1 MRKVWQIGLVLVG
14 LSLSIAVVFRSLFP
28 SAQIPIS
35 VSSSVP
41 QTIQYESR
49 LLSHSVVHIVKIPL
63 QNQFEVMPV
72 LSNATETIEQFARR
86 EGAIAVI
93 NGGYFDPQN
102 QQSTSYVVVNGQ
114 VVADPKQNDRLMEN
128 PTLKPYLERILNRSE
143 FRRYQCDQ
151 TIRYA
156 FALHR
161 DPVPLGCRLESSL
174 GGGPR
179 LLPKLTD
186 EEEAFTDSQNGRDPI
201 GINQRNAR
209 SAIGLTDTTII
220 WIMVAQTKPS
230 DGMSLIELANLM
242 KSLGVKTA
250 MNLDGGSSSALY
262 YRGKTINGKVDE
274 TGNRVKRPLAGNS
287 KRPVKSA
294 LIIKQK

>member
-1 MRKVWQIGLVLVG
+1 MRKVWQIGLALVG
-14 LSLSIAVVFRSLFP
+14 LSLSIAFVFCSSFP
-28 SAQIPIS
+28 SAQVPIS
-35 VSSSVP
+35 MSSSVS

-49 LLSHSVVHIVKIPL
+49 SFSHSVVHIVKIPL

-72 LSNATETIEQFARR
+72 LSNATETIEQFAQR

-102 QQSTSYVVVNGQ
+102 QRSTSHIILKGQ
-114 VVADPKQNDRLMEN
+114 VVANPQENDRLINN

-143 FRRYQCDQ
+143 FRHYQCDQ
-151 TIRYA
+151 PIRYA

-161 DPVPLGCRLESSL
+161 DPIPSGCQLKSSI

-179 LLPKLTD
+179 LLPRLTA
-186 EEEAFTDSQNGRDPI
+186 ESEAFIDPSNGRDPI
-201 GINQRNAR
+201 GINQWNAR
-209 SAIGLTDTTII
+209 SAIGLTDTAIV
-220 WIMVAQTKPS
+220 WVMVAQTASPDS
-230 DGMSLIELANLM
+230 GMSLIELANLM

-250 MNLDGGSSSALY
+250 MNLDGGSSSSLY

-274 TGNRVKRPLAGNS
+274 TGNRVKRS
-287 KRPVKSA
+287 VKSA